1 MPYSL
6 AVLPEIDR
14 VVSTNS
20 SMHDDDLLSGTTYQV
35 WRLSDLKLLKTA
47 YFDPGAQGYA
57 HISPEEPRVGPDG
70 SVFVQSLG
78 CGVERITDIA
88 TDAPKATLVH
98 TFPGN
103 WCGVPVIV
111 GNYFV
116 QSVPAVHGFIA
127 LDLSNPA
134 HPVEVS
140 RLKIS
145 DDYNPHWTAWD
156 PLTKRIVIT
165 PKPMGSDASDRMYL
179 LKIDPETG
187 ALSVDE
193 DFRDSDGRV
202 GFSFAARTWPHGWSG
217 PGLPHGAVFSR

>member
-1 MPYSL
+1 
-6 AVLPEIDR
+6 
-14 VVSTNS
+14 
-20 SMHDDDLLSGTTYQV
+20 MHRSG
-35 WRLSDLKLLKTA
+35 A
-47 YFDPGAQGYA
+47 YRACARG
-57 HISPEEPRVGPDG
+57 R
-70 SVFVQSLG
+70 
-78 CGVERITDIA
+78 R
-88 TDAPKATLVH
+88 
-98 TFPGN
+98 
-103 WCGVPVIV
+103 
-111 GNYFV
+111 
-116 QSVPAVHGFIA
+116 A

-179 LKIDPETG
+179 LKIDPDTG

-217 PGLPHGAVFSR
+217 PGWPHGAVFSH